1 MQPVDT
7 LGWIGFAVIL
17 LLSLS
22 VHEAAHAFVADRL
35 GDPTARQLGRV
46 TLNPLKHLHPVLSFL
61 LPLALYVAGTLTSQP
76 VPIFGGG
83 RPVPINVLNFR
94 HKARD
99 FMLVALA
106 GPFSNLALV
115 VVFGLL
121 FVLASWTGM
130 IEPLVIRNP
139 YGPDNVTYA
148 SFLGDSVNHVEMWL
162 KLGALLN
169 LGLALFNLVPLPP
182 LDGSRVIGWLLPR
195 SVQFRWYALDR
206 LGIFLIL
213 GLVYLGQV
221 GADGRGGGLM
231 TYFLRA
237 LEWGYF
243 NLGLAVDAIVG
254 VVAPT

>member
-61 LPLALYVAGTLTSQP
+61 LPLGLYFAGL
-76 VPIFGGG
+76 PIVGGG

-121 FVLASWTGM
+121 FVVASWTGM

-148 SFLGDSVNHVEMWL
+148 SFLGDSVSHVEMWL

-195 SVQFRWYALDR
+195 SIQFRWYALDR

-213 GLVYLGQV
+213 GLMYLGQE
-221 GADGRGGGLM
+221 GRGGGLM

>member
-7 LGWIGFAVIL
+7 LGWIGFAVIM

-61 LPLALYVAGTLTSQP
+61 LPLGLYFAGL
-76 VPIFGGG
+76 PIVGGG

-121 FVLASWTGM
+121 FVVASWTGM

-139 YGPDNVTYA
+139 YGADNVTYA

-213 GLVYLGQV
+213 GLMYLGQE
-221 GADGRGGGLM
+221 GKGGGLM

>member
-1 MQPVDT
+1 MQPDDT
-7 LGWIGFAVIL
+7 LGWIGFAVIM

-22 VHEAAHAFVADRL
+22 VHEAAHALVADRL

-61 LPLALYVAGTLTSQP
+61 LPLGLYLAHSPFV
-76 VPIFGGG
+76 VGGG

-115 VVFGLL
+115 VVFGAL
-121 FVLASWTGM
+121 FVLASWTGV
-130 IEPLVIRNP
+130 IEPTVIRNP
-139 YGPDNVTYA
+139 FGPDNVVAA
-148 SFLGDSVNHVEMWL
+148 SFLYDDSANHVEMWL

-169 LGLALFNLVPLPP
+169 LALALFNLVPLPP

-213 GLVYLGQV
+213 GLMYLGQA
-221 GADGRGGGLM
+221 GQGGHSGGLM
-231 TYFLRA
+231 IYFLRV
-237 LEWGYF
+237 LEWGYT
-243 NLGLAVDAIVG
+243 NIGLVVDKLVG
-254 VVAPT
+254 VVAPS

>member
-1 MQPVDT
+1 H
-7 LGWIGFAVIL
+7 I
-17 LLSLS
+17 
-22 VHEAAHAFVADRL
+22 
-35 GDPTARQLGRV
+35 
-46 TLNPLKHLHPVLSFL
+46 
-61 LPLALYVAGTLTSQP
+61 
-76 VPIFGGG
+76 
-83 RPVPINVLNFR
+83 
-94 HKARD
+94 
-99 FMLVALA
+99 
-106 GPFSNLALV
+106 
-115 VVFGLL
+115 
-121 FVLASWTGM
+121 
-130 IEPLVIRNP
+130 
-139 YGPDNVTYA
+139 
-148 SFLGDSVNHVEMWL
+148 EMWL

-169 LGLALFNLVPLPP
+169 LGLAVFNLLPLPP

>member
-61 LPLALYVAGTLTSQP
+61 LPLGLYFAGL
-76 VPIFGGG
+76 PIVGGG

-121 FVLASWTGM
+121 FVVASWTGM

-195 SVQFRWYALDR
+195 SIQFRWYALDR

-213 GLVYLGQV
+213 GLMYLGQE
-221 GADGRGGGLM
+221 GRGGGLM

>member
-1 MQPVDT
+1 MLPDDT
-7 LGWIGFAVIL
+7 LGWIGFAVIM

-22 VHEAAHAFVADRL
+22 FHEAAHAFVADRL

-46 TLNPLKHLHPVLSFL
+46 TLNPLKHLHPVFSFL
-61 LPLALYVAGTLTSQP
+61 LPLLLWWVGSP
-76 VPIFGGG
+76 FIVGGG

-106 GPFSNLALV
+106 GPFSNLLLV
-115 VVFGLL
+115 VVFGGL
-121 FVLASWTGM
+121 FVVASWTGL
-130 IEPLVIRNP
+130 IEPMVVRNP
-139 YGPDNVTYA
+139 YGPDNVFHA
-148 SFLGDSVNHVEMWL
+148 SFLDGVSSNHVEMWL

-169 LGLALFNLVPLPP
+169 LALALFNLVPIPP

-213 GLVYLGQV
+213 GLMYLGQSHE
-221 GADGRGGGLM
+221 GGGPM
-231 TYFLRA
+231 IYFLRV
-237 LEWGYF
+237 LEWGYT
-243 NLGLAVDAIVG
+243 NLGGVVDRLVG
-254 VVAPT
+254 VTAA

>member
-1 MQPVDT
+1 MPDDT
-7 LGWIGFAVIL
+7 LGWIGFIIIG

-22 VHEAAHAFVADRL
+22 VHEAAHAFTADRL

-61 LPLALYVAGTLTSQP
+61 LPLGLYLAGL
-76 VPIFGGG
+76 PIVGGG

-115 VVFGLL
+115 LVFGGLW
-121 FVLASWTGM
+121 VVASWTGL

-139 YGPDNVTYA
+139 YGPDNVAHA
-148 SFLGDSVNHVEMWL
+148 SFLYEDSANHVEMWL

-169 LGLALFNLVPLPP
+169 LALALFNLIPLPP

-195 SVQFRWYALDR
+195 AVQFRWYALDR

-213 GLVYLGQV
+213 GLMYFSG
-221 GADGRGGGLM
+221 DGHGRLGGLM
-231 TYFLRA
+231 NYFFRA
-237 LEWGYF
+237 VEWGYV
-243 NLGLAVDAIVG
+243 NLGLSVDSIF
-254 VVAPT
+254 

>member
-1 MQPVDT
+1 MQPDDIDT

-46 TLNPLKHLHPVLSFL
+46 TLNPLKHLHPVFSFL
-61 LPLALYVAGTLTSQP
+61 LPLLLWWVGG
-76 VPIFGGG
+76 PIVGGG
-83 RPVPINVLNFR
+83 RPVPINVHNFK

-115 VVFGLL
+115 VVFGGL
-121 FVLASWTGM
+121 FVVASWTGL
-130 IEPLVIRNP
+130 IEPMVVRNP
-139 YGPDNVTYA
+139 YGPDNVFHA
-148 SFLGDSVNHVEMWL
+148 SFLDGVSSSHIEMWL

-169 LGLALFNLVPLPP
+169 LGLALFNLIPIPP

-206 LGIFLIL
+206 LGVFLIL
-213 GLVYLGQV
+213 GLMWLSGSSEHS
-221 GADGRGGGLM
+221 GGGVM
-231 TYFLRA
+231 IYFLRA
-237 LEWGYF
+237 LEWGYT
-243 NLGLAVDAIVG
+243 NLGVVVDRLVG
-254 VVAPT
+254 VVAA

>member
-1 MQPVDT
+1 MRPDDT
-7 LGWIGFAVIL
+7 LGWIGFAVIM

-61 LPLALYVAGTLTSQP
+61 LPLALYFAGL
-76 VPIFGGG
+76 PIVGGG

-99 FMLVALA
+99 FMFVALA

-115 VVFGLL
+115 VLFGGLW
-121 FVLASWTGM
+121 VVASWTGV
-130 IEPLVIRNP
+130 IEPMVIRNP
-139 YGPDNVTYA
+139 YGPDNVAHA
-148 SFLGDSVNHVEMWL
+148 SFLYGDSANHVEMWL

-169 LGLALFNLVPLPP
+169 LALALFNLIPVPP

-195 SVQFRWYALDR
+195 SIQFRWYALDR

-213 GLVYLGQV
+213 GLLYLG
-221 GADGRGGGLM
+221 GGGGRYGDGGLM
-231 TYFLRA
+231 AYFFKA
-237 LEWGYF
+237 VEWGYV
-243 NLGLAVDAIVG
+243 NLGLAVDSIVG
-254 VVAPT
+254 VAA

>member
-1 MQPVDT
+1 MLPDDT
-7 LGWIGFAVIL
+7 LGWIGFVVL
-17 LLSLS
+17 MLLSLS
-22 VHEAAHAFVADRL
+22 IHEAAHAFMADRL

-46 TLNPLKHLHPVLSFL
+46 TLNPLKHLHPVFSFL
-61 LPLALYVAGTLTSQP
+61 LPLLLWWAGA
-76 VPIFGGG
+76 PIVGGG

-115 VVFGLL
+115 LVFGAA
-121 FVLASWTGM
+121 FVVASWSGV
-130 IEPLVIRNP
+130 IEPMVIRNP
-139 YGPDNVTYA
+139 YGPDNVAHA
-148 SFLGDSVNHVEMWL
+148 SFLYGDSANHVEMWL

-169 LGLALFNLVPLPP
+169 LGLAVFNLLPLPP

-213 GLVYLGQV
+213 GLLYFGQ
-221 GADGRGGGLM
+221 GSESGGLL
-231 TYFLRA
+231 TYVWRA
-237 LEWGYF
+237 VEWGYF
-243 NLGLAVDAIVG
+243 NLGLAVDSIVG
-254 VVAPT
+254 VGVAA

>member
-61 LPLALYVAGTLTSQP
+61 LPLGLYFAGL
-76 VPIFGGG
+76 PIVGGG

-121 FVLASWTGM
+121 FVVASWTGM

-213 GLVYLGQV
+213 GLMYLGQE
-221 GADGRGGGLM
+221 GRGGGLM

>member
-61 LPLALYVAGTLTSQP
+61 LPLGLYFAGL
-76 VPIFGGG
+76 PIVGGG

-121 FVLASWTGM
+121 FVVASWTGM

-139 YGPDNVTYA
+139 YGPDNVAYA
-148 SFLGDSVNHVEMWL
+148 SFLGDSVNHVEIWL

-213 GLVYLGQV
+213 GLMYLGQE
-221 GADGRGGGLM
+221 GKGGGLM

-254 VVAPT
+254 VVAPA

>member
-1 MQPVDT
+1 MQPDDT
-7 LGWIGFAVIL
+7 LGWIGFAVIM

-46 TLNPLKHLHPVLSFL
+46 TLNPLKHLHPVFSFL
-61 LPLALYVAGTLTSQP
+61 LPLVLWWVGG
-76 VPIFGGG
+76 PIVGGG

-115 VVFGLL
+115 VAFGGL
-121 FVLASWTGM
+121 FVVASWTGV
-130 IEPLVIRNP
+130 IEPTVIRNP
-139 YGPDNVTYA
+139 YGPDNVVSA
-148 SFLGDSVNHVEMWL
+148 SFLYGDSANHVEMWL

-213 GLVYLGQV
+213 GLMYLGQA
-221 GADGRGGGLM
+221 GPDGQGGGLM
-231 TYFLRA
+231 NYFLRA

-243 NLGLAVDAIVG
+243 NIGLVVDKLVG
-254 VVAPT
+254 VVAPA